1 MKLITQSVTCH
12 FGLPSALET
21 TSCGKKFR
29 SSREVHVRRPPIV
42 HDKVLELIP
51 QQDLGRE
58 DGQAVIDMIPGYHDF
73 GYLLSRYRL
82 QYPFIFIDMLT
93 LF

>member
-1 MKLITQSVTCH
+1 MSDDLRLWIH
-12 FGLPSALET
+12 
-21 TSCGKKFR
+21 R
-29 SSREVHVRRPPIV
+29 V

-58 DGQAVIDMIPGYHDF
+58 DGQAVIDMIPEYHDF